1 MLELFVL
8 IGLTIFAGFFAQLL
22 FERTKISD
30 ILILILL
37 GILIGPVF
45 QLVDYKLLSSAA
57 PLVGTIALITILF
70 AGGMSLNI
78 FKVLSELFNA
88 TVFTLFTF
96 FLTAV
101 VSALLLKFIL
111 GWSFLE
117 GMMLGVIIGGT
128 SSDIVIS
135 IVSRLSISEN
145 LRAILSLESA
155 LTDALS
161 IVFFFVL
168 AGLIKAGNFSI
179 SSTANVL
186 LGSFSIAAVVA
197 LLVAI
202 AWLKVLQKFYDK
214 PFGYLL
220 SLGTVFLLYSFV
232 ESINANGAFSV
243 LVFGLVL
250 GSADEIAKR
259 IKIEGNFAL
268 DKNFKMLEKE
278 FTFFVRTFFFVYLG
292 IVISP
297 SIIGFGALALTSLLL
312 VSILFSRYIG
322 TKLLLVLDRRYSAN
336 VPLVF
341 FMLPRGLAAAVL
353 AYSASSSG
361 ISPPFFAEAAFA
373 IIVITNLIA
382 TFGTYASRN
391 SFIPPVPQQEGAG
404 KPKVIKSS

>member
-1 MLELFVL
+1 MLEVFVL

-45 QLVDYKLLSSAA
+45 QLVDYKLLASAA

-78 FKVLSELFNA
+78 FKAIGELFNA
-88 TVFTLFTF
+88 TLFTLFTF
-96 FLTAV
+96 FLTAL

-161 IVFFFVL
+161 IVFFFVF
-168 AGLIKAGNFSI
+168 AGMIKAGSFSI

-197 LLVAI
+197 VLVSI
-202 AWLKVLQKFYDK
+202 AWLKVLQKFYGK

-232 ESINANGAFSV
+232 ESMGANGAFSV

-259 IKIEGNFAL
+259 IKIDGNFAL
-268 DKNFKMLEKE
+268 DRNFKMLEKE

-297 SIIGFGALALTSLLL
+297 SILGFGTVVPAALLL
-312 VSILFSRYIG
+312 ISIIFSRCIG
-322 TKLLLVLDRRYSAN
+322 TKFLLFLDRRYSAN
-336 VPLVF
+336 ASLVF

-353 AYSASSSG
+353 AYSATSSG
-361 ISPPFFAEAAFA
+361 ISPQFFAEAALA

-391 SFIPPVPQQEGAG
+391 SFLPPIMRNDAAC
-404 KPKVIKSS
+404 KPKIISRG